1 MKIRTLPL
9 LAALLVAQ
17 ASAPAL
23 AFFNP
28 AVTPLAAFVGAANH
42 AKPARSLTGY
52 AGRVLDGDTFY
63 MQIDGQPTRVRLAQ
77 IDTPERGQP
86 FGRRAGQSLQNM
98 IEGVPV
104 TISWRTLDNRGR
116 PIAQVVA
123 NGIDVNAEQVRRGFA
138 WVYRQYA
145 TDRSLDALEAEA
157 RKAGRGLWA
166 DANPVPPWEW
176 RKAHPKDERQGR
188 D

>member
-1 MKIRTLPL
+1 
-9 LAALLVAQ
+9 
-17 ASAPAL
+17 
-23 AFFNP
+23 
-28 AVTPLAAFVGAANH
+28 
-42 AKPARSLTGY
+42 
-52 AGRVLDGDTFY
+52 
-63 MQIDGQPTRVRLAQ
+63 
-77 IDTPERGQP
+77 
-86 FGRRAGQSLQNM
+86 M

-145 TDRSLDALEAEA
+145 TDRSLDALEAAA

-166 DANPVPPWEW
+166 DANPIPPWEW
-176 RKAHPKDERQGR
+176 RKADPKDER
-188 D
+188 